1 MSYMK
6 IREAIKRHFW
16 KILLGIIILAAIIA
30 GVIYYVLTYLEY
42 DQIEI
47 TQSYVNEDAG
57 DGIYT
62 KYLDGVL
69 KYSRD
74 GIAYL
79 SKQGEEIWNQPCQM
93 SNSIVEVC
101 REAAAVADKDGTS
114 ILVFQKNGL
123 KGEIQTTLPIEK
135 ISVSAQGIVAAILKN
150 GENPKVMCYDA
161 DGNELIEHS
170 TNFGSTG
177 YPIDVAL
184 SQDGNVLLVS
194 FLGTA
199 GGVIENKVVYY
210 NFDVGAE
217 QQNYQVAT
225 MKYPD
230 AIIPTTAFLDKKISV
245 LVADNALTLIEGL
258 TEPKEV
264 ASIIIEKEIKQVEY
278 NEEYIA
284 LVLKNSGQ
292 TDYELRL
299 YRTDGEVVWSTV
311 FEGEYS
317 NIEIAD
323 KQIIM
328 YEGNRCAIYNQAG
341 VCKYEGELEM
351 NIVSMFPVRGF
362 NKYIVISTSG
372 FQEIRLV
379 K

>member
-1 MSYMK
+1 MK
-6 IREAIKRHFW
+6 MREAIKRHFW
-16 KILLGIIILAAIIA
+16 KIILGIVILAAVAI

-42 DQIEI
+42 TQTEVV
-47 TQSYVNEDAG
+47 QSYVNEDAG

-79 SKQGEEIWNQPCQM
+79 SEQGEEIWNQPCQM
-93 SNSIVEVC
+93 SNPIVEVC
-101 REAAAVADKDGTS
+101 KESAAVADKDGSS
-114 ILVFQKNGL
+114 ILVFQKSGL

-135 ISVSAQGIVAAILKN
+135 FSVSAQGIVSAILKN
-150 GENPKVMCYDA
+150 GESPKVMCYDA
-161 DGNELIEHS
+161 DGNVLIEHN

-194 FLGTA
+194 FLGTR

-210 NFDVGAE
+210 NFSEGAE

-225 MKYPD
+225 LQYED
-230 AIIPTTAFLDKKISV
+230 AIIPTAAFLDKTLSV
-245 LVADNALTLIEGL
+245 LVADNALVWVEGL

-264 ASIIIEKEIKQVEY
+264 ASIPIEKEIKRVVY
-278 NEEYIA
+278 NEEYIV

-292 TDYELRL
+292 TDYELRS
-299 YRTDGEVVWSTV
+299 YRTDGELVLSTP

-317 NIEIAD
+317 NIEITD
-323 KQIIM
+323 NQIMM

-341 VCKYEGELEM
+341 VCKFKGELEM
-351 NIVSMFPVRGF
+351 NIVSILPVRGF